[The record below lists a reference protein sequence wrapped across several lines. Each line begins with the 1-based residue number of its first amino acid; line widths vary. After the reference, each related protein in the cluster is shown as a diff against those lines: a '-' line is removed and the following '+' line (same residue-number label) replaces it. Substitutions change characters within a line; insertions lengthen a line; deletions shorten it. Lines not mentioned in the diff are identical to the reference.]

1 MNYIGSKLSLL
12 KFIDNSINEVT
23 GGNFSS
29 ICDPFAGTGAV
40 GKFYKEKGK
49 NVISND
55 IQFYSYVLN
64 RNYIGTCECLNFAGL
79 YDVIPNLKDT
89 ENKYTCICKYLSSL
103 QGIEGF
109 IYKNYCLSGS
119 GERMYF
125 SDQNGLLCDA
135 IRNKIDEWRASKK
148 ITENEY
154 YFLLCSLLE
163 SIDKVA
169 NTASVYGAFLKN
181 LKKSAQKK
189 LEVKPALPIVG
200 NGKYT
205 VYNADANT
213 VAKENIVDVLYLD
226 PPYNQRQ
233 YATNYHILE
242 TIAKNDTPEIHG
254 KTGLRNYENQKS
266 AYCSKG
272 AVKQA
277 FQELIVNAKAKY
289 IFLSYNNE
297 GLMSPDEIK
306 DIMGLRGKY
315 GCYSQRYHRF
325 KADATRSY
333 AANGTTEYLHYV
345 VCDDAVQ

>member
-1 MNYIGSKLSLL
+1 MSLL
-12 KFIDNSINEVT
+12 EFIDNSVKGVT

-29 ICDPFAGTGAV
+29 VCDLFAGTGAV
-40 GKFYKEKGK
+40 GKFYKEQGK
-49 NVISND
+49 NIISND

-64 RNYIGTCECLNFAGL
+64 RNYIGTSGYLDFAGL
-79 YDVIPNLKDT
+79 YNEIPSLKDA
-89 ENKYTCICKYLSSL
+89 ENKYNCVCKYLSSL
-103 QGIEGF
+103 QGVEGF

-135 IRNKIDEWRASKK
+135 IRNKIDEWKISKR

-181 LKKSAQKK
+181 LKKSAQKR
-189 LEVKPALPIVG
+189 LEVKPALPITG
-200 NGKYT
+200 SGKYA
-205 VYNADANT
+205 VYNADANV

-254 KTGLRNYENQKS
+254 KTGLRNYEQQKS
-266 AYCSKG
+266 VYCSKG
-272 AVKQA
+272 AAKRA
-277 FQELIVNAKAKY
+277 FQELIVHAKAKY

-297 GLMSPDEIK
+297 GLMSLDEIK
-306 DIMGLRGKY
+306 DIMSLRGEY
-315 GCYSQRYHRF
+315 GCYSQEYHRF
-325 KADATRSY
+325 KSDATRDY
-333 AANGTTEYLHYV
+333 TANRTTEYLHYV
-345 VCDDAVQ
+345 VCNDIAQ